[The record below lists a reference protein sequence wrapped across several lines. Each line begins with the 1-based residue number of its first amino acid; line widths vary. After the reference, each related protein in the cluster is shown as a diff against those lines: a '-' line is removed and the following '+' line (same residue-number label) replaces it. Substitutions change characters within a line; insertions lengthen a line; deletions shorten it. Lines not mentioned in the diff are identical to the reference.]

1 MSSSSER
8 MLLRAS
14 VSGKIFRSATETANQ
29 SLPPFYPSFDRRDES
44 NRCLLPTPKFVTH
57 AGPDPEDICVFPC
70 RSFLASLF
78 EKTFAVIN
86 IAVNVMLR
94 RVSCCHPFSIDAL
107 PISVR
112 PAKQN
117 RRWTQKTCSEDC
129 PNSTRGLIAA
139 VFVIGCE
146 RISNAATAAK
156 SSILIGPRC
165 HLSKK
170 NSNAPSSKPCAS
182 FRRMMK
188 QRTATTTAG
197 IAARL
202 AHVSIARFY
211 SRIIDPNLLGK
222 EAGGWSVCDHKDHI
236 RAEGP

>member
-1 MSSSSER
+1 MQSSTNNAISLSHR
-8 MLLRAS
+8 FIRAS
-14 VSGKIFRSATETANQ
+14 TGETNQIAAARSPPP
-29 SLPPFYPSFDRRDES
+29 SLLH
-44 NRCLLPTPKFVTH
+44 N
-57 AGPDPEDICVFPC
+57 AGSDPEDICACPC

-78 EKTFAVIN
+78 EKIFAVIN

-94 RVSCCHPFSIDAL
+94 SVNCRHPLSIDAL

-165 HLSKK
+165 HLSKR

-188 QRTATTTAG
+188 QKTAITTAG
-197 IAARL
+197 I
-202 AHVSIARFY
+202 
-211 SRIIDPNLLGK
+211 SRPPSPCFKRQAFLGPT
-222 EAGGWSVCDHKDHI
+222 HT
-236 RAEGP
+236 